1 MTDDP
6 TLSQPPTEGG
16 STNPILER
24 IPNELHGFQGEI
36 RRDLARSRA
45 VEREELSPEAKDL
58 NERMAALEQ
67 RAVVAIARTGAST
80 CAIPMARRR

>member
-6 TLSQPPTEGG
+6 TLSQPPTDGG

-24 IPNELHGFQGEI
+24 IPDELHGFQGEI

-45 VEREELSPEAKDL
+45 VAREELSLDAQDL
-58 NERMAALEQ
+58 NERMAALQQ

-80 CAIPMARRR
+80 RVIPMARR